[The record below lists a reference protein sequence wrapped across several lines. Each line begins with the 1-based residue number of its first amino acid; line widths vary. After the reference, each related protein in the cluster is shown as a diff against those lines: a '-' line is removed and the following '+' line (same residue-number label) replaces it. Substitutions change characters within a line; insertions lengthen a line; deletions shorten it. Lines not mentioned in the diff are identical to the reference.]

1 MSAHEYIGDPAL
13 IDFRYEDILSGVS
26 VTDYIISAT
35 CSTQIENL

>member
-1 MSAHEYIGDPAL
+1 MCTTGEPFLVG
-13 IDFRYEDILSGVS
+13 FRYEDILSGVS